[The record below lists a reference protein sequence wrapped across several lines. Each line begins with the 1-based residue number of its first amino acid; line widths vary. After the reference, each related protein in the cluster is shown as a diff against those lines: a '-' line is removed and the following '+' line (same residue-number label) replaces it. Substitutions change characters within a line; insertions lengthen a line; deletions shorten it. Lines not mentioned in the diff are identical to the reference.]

1 MALEPMEGFRLHLK
15 LIWGT
20 PSYFSFLGR
29 HQCPSRL
36 VTVFLGTLWIS
47 MKQIKA
53 PYVFDVDHGIPLHP
67 MLGNRA
73 SSHNKRDVSW
83 FFPNCGRNLGY
94 ILELQRGLPFKILGC
109 SLMSGLMSSYEGHL
123 RSLLEAW
130 QGNTNASGGEEGDP
144 VSLFGCHSDIGIPS
158 NFQQESGISIF

>member
-1 MALEPMEGFRLHLK
+1 
-15 LIWGT
+15 
-20 PSYFSFLGR
+20 
-29 HQCPSRL
+29 
-36 VTVFLGTLWIS
+36 

-73 SSHNKRDVSW
+73 SSHNERDVSW
-83 FFPNCGRNLGY
+83 FFPNYGRNLGY

-130 QGNTNASGGEEGDP
+130 QGNTNAFGGEEETQCPFLVATVILGFLAIFNKSQASS
-144 VSLFGCHSDIGIPS
+144 SL
-158 NFQQESGISIF
+158 